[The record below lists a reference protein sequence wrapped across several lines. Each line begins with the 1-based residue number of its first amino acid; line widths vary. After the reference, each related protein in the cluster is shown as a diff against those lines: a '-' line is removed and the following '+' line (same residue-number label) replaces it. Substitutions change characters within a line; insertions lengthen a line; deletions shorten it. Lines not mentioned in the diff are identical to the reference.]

1 MKFLILTVVSFL
13 SSNSAMSAE
22 TNCVLE
28 ETLHGEIS
36 AQSLALPESTD
47 PHGAISNFTLIKH
60 PDYEGFVAL
69 SNGFTVINLVNS
81 TTGIGTSTQSKS
93 ATDNFV
99 RLQLVVG
106 VNDGSI
112 DTIVIQCGEPT
123 K

>member
-1 MKFLILTVVSFL
+1 MKFLVLSLVSFF
-13 SSNSAMSAE
+13 SFSAAMA
-22 TNCVLE
+22 TQINCILE
-28 ETLHGEIS
+28 ETSKGEVT

-47 PHGAISNFTLIKH
+47 PHGAISNFTLTKY
-60 PDYEGFVAL
+60 PEYEGFVAL

-81 TTGIGTSTQSKS
+81 VSGVGTSTQSKS

-106 VNDGSI
+106 VSENAI